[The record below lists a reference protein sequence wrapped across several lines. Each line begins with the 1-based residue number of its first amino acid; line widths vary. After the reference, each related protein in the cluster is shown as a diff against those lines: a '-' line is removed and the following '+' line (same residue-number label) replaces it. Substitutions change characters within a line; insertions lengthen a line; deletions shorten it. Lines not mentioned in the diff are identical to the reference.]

1 MAVLAKGHVL
11 LEDVPGV
18 GKTTTALA
26 LSRLMGMEFNRIQ
39 FTPDVVPSDVTGFT
53 MYDKQSGQF
62 SYRAGAVMC
71 NLLLADEINR
81 TSSKTQ
87 SALLE
92 VMEEGK
98 VTVDGETHCV
108 PSPFVVIATENPVGS
123 SGTQLLPES
132 QLDRFMISVS
142 MGYPDHQSLVELLRD
157 RQRENPLENAKTVVT
172 REEVLELQ
180 KEVQEI
186 YVADQVLDYV
196 AHLAEA
202 TRNHE
207 LITLGLS
214 PRGTLAL
221 VRMAKAAAYM
231 KERDYV
237 IPKDVQDVFKD
248 VAAHRMILD
257 SKARYQEN
265 LPVRSFLRFWQTW
278 RNRRWKD
285 DKGQDPVALVAGL
298 HGRSSSN
305 YRHMAFCSGSFAHH
319 SYFDLFCRECG
330 FVRKKAVIKLHLPK
344 ASERM
349 ECSMENVFG
358 KSVCMAG
365 IWRSRSAQMGKSF
378 YR

>member
-1 MAVLAKGHVL
+1 
-11 LEDVPGV
+11 
-18 GKTTTALA
+18 
-26 LSRLMGMEFNRIQ
+26 MGMEFNRIQ

-53 MYDKQSGQF
+53 MYDKQNGQF
-62 SYRAGAVMC
+62 SYHEGAVMC

-157 RQRENPLENAKTVVT
+157 RQKENPKTVVT
-172 REEVLELQ
+172 RDEVLELQ

-257 SKARYQEN
+257 SKARYQEKSAREI
-265 LPVRSFLRFWQTW
+265 LSEILAE
-278 RNRRWKD
+278 
-285 DKGQDPVALVAGL
+285 VA
-298 HGRSSSN
+298 
-305 YRHMAFCSGSFAHH
+305 
-319 SYFDLFCRECG
+319 E
-330 FVRKKAVIKLHLPK
+330 PK
-344 ASERM
+344 VE
-349 ECSMENVFG
+349 G
-358 KSVCMAG
+358 
-365 IWRSRSAQMGKSF
+365 
-378 YR
+378 